1 MEGINL
7 INLVWH
13 YDVFYYDFFEK
24 LINPFM
30 DHKRGFEMLFLIH
43 LKFLCRCGSVFGGY
57 EL

>member
-7 INLVWH
+7 INFVWH

-30 DHKRGFEMLFLIH
+30 DHKRGF
-43 LKFLCRCGSVFGGY
+43 
-57 EL
+57 